1 VVGSRR
7 GMGLLREVRL
17 VLALSLTGVPAVA
30 RADAELVVTSREGA
44 AECPDAAEVRRLAL
58 APVGPSPSPPAYAY
72 PASFERSE
80 GAYRAEIVDDTAGR
94 ARHLEDRGPGCG
106 PLGQAA
112 AEVVAT
118 MWSSERDAT
127 PPPAPAPV
135 LLLPSEVAV
144 TSPPGPR
151 RTRWPSAG
159 ARRSRWASCGPS
171 LQRSSAKVPR
181 SRS

>member
-1 VVGSRR
+1 
-7 GMGLLREVRL
+7 MGLLREVRL

-151 RTRWPSAG
+151 RTRWAFGGG
-159 ARRSRWASCGPS
+159 AALAVGLVRPVAPALFGEGSS
-171 LQRSSAKVPR
+171 LEIVTP
-181 SRS
+181 

>member
-1 VVGSRR
+1 
-7 GMGLLREVRL
+7 MGLLREVRL

-94 ARHLEDRGPGCG
+94 ARHLEDRDPGAAPSGRRPPRSWPRCG
-106 PLGQAA
+106 AA
-112 AEVVAT
+112 SA
-118 MWSSERDAT
+118 MRRRR
-127 PPPAPAPV
+127 
-135 LLLPSEVAV
+135 PS
-144 TSPPGPR
+144 PRGPR